1 MYGKEG
7 ALIRDLPAHICALG
21 VYLQRVQGV
30 SWLTAEAPAN
40 FSGLV
45 TVVKF
50 QESRLPT
57 AAFLVGKL
65 LCDRILFTS
74 RGNSTPPWHSRPSR

>member
-1 MYGKEG
+1 MYLRGS
-7 ALIRDLPAHICALG
+7 RG
-21 VYLQRVQGV
+21 VLK
-30 SWLTAEAPAN
+30 LTAENRAN

-74 RGNSTPPWHSRPSR
+74 RGKLNSSMALKAL